1 MAEQTQPRPLDLVVT
16 AVATQLMAATEST
29 AVAVSQRVLAELV
42 QYFNVDVSFLRH
54 NDHSIRASRL
64 IAEWPPRPDIPDPDP
79 LGLIYFESADPVFAM
94 SEYEKTP
101 RVSAGVRRSDH
112 RNLGLRQVRRPGVD
126 PG

>member
-16 AVATQLMAATEST
+16 AVATRLMAATEST
-29 AVAVSQRVLAELV
+29 AVEVSQRVLADLV
-42 QYFNVDVSFLRH
+42 QHFNVEVSFLRH

-79 LGLIYFESADPVFAM
+79 LGLIYFETADPVFAM

-101 RVSAGVRRSDH
+101 RVF
-112 RNLGLRQVRRPGVD
+112 RPE
-126 PG
+126 PATEEY